1 MTTSHCLRC
10 RTGLAAGSHYCH
22 SCGVSIVAAATGEYP
37 IYDYERLF
45 NYAIDLMCIAG
56 TDGYFKIVNPA
67 FERVLGYTAE
77 ELLAAPFVELIHPD
91 DRDAT
96 VAEVER
102 LSDGTPTLAF
112 VNRYRTK
119 SGAFV
124 TLDWKAFPE
133 PAARLI
139 YATARVVESATA

>member
-1 MTTSHCLRC
+1 MTTSICLRC
-10 RTGLAAGSHYCH
+10 QAALAAGSNYCH
-22 SCGVSIVAAATGEYP
+22 SCGVSIIAAATGEYP
-37 IYDYERLF
+37 IHDFERLF

-67 FERVLGYTAE
+67 FKRVLGYTAQ
-77 ELLAAPFVELIHPD
+77 ELLADPFVGLIHPD

-96 VAEVER
+96 VAEVAR
-102 LSDGTPTLAF
+102 LADGSPTLAF
-112 VNRYRTK
+112 VNRYRSK
-119 SGAFV
+119 SGGYV

-139 YATARVVESATA
+139 YATARVIPPRGP